1 MLRINWFENEGYIF
15 FCIWW
20 YINRYIDDYVYNNWL
35 IFESSIIH
43 SLEWDVWMKNARAVI
58 QDICGLQNFVAFG
71 TMLFS

>member
-1 MLRINWFENEGYIF
+1 MKVISFSVF
-15 FCIWW
+15 
-20 YINRYIDDYVYNNWL
+20 DDISIVKYNNWL